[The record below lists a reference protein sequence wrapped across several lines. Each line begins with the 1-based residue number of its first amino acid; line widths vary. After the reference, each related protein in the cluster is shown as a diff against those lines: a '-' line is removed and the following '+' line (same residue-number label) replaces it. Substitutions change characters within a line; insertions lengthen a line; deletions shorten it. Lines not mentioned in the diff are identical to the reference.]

1 MTSKNT
7 TDLLAD
13 LANTSADGKPGG
25 DLLSNLLESLLNR
38 EDTDE
43 QIIKS
48 VLKLEQDPILPPGS
62 IRFGEN
68 NLKLGSATRTL
79 EIVDAYGMTSLIVAQ
94 PYDDTGIKR
103 PVAYSASAVQTFP
116 VNLADDQTLTGQQTV
131 SITAAEVSMTIANKL
146 KPASAGQLRIR
157 SYTGT
162 DDTGSLL
169 VDSTFEVTPADVGNE
184 ISFVT
189 FNPSITATGDEGFI
203 TFDGI
208 DLLGGVSTLPGA
220 PVTPFLESTLFIAEK
235 KELAYV
241 DDIPVM
247 YGHRGDATPDVP
259 IVITQSNVPTLL
271 DTYTFTLEKDQTI
284 KLDAIIRWSLNNAQ
298 SSAEFSFTLDGAEI
312 LASRIEPKD
321 PNNED
326 YLYIFGQ
333 IDLTAGPHT
342 VTCVG
347 TKIGNG
353 QPDLTIFSNGW
364 TRIPVIVEP

>member
-7 TDLLAD
+7 TALLSD

-25 DLLSNLLESLLNR
+25 DLLSDLLESLLNM

-43 QIIKS
+43 QVIKS
-48 VLKLEQDPILPPGS
+48 VLKLEKDPILPPGS

-79 EIVDAYGMTSLIVAQ
+79 EIVDAYGKTSLIVAQ
-94 PYDDTGIKR
+94 PYDDTGIRR

-116 VNLADDQTLTGQQTV
+116 VSLADGTTLTGQQTV
-131 SITAAEVSMTIANKL
+131 SITASAVSMTIANKL
-146 KPASAGQLRIR
+146 KPASAGELRIR
-157 SYTGT
+157 SYKGT

-169 VDSTFEVTPADVGNE
+169 VDSVFQVEPADIGNEVT
-184 ISFVT
+184 FVT
-189 FNPSITATGDEGFI
+189 FNPNITEPGDEVFI
-203 TFDGI
+203 TFDGV
-208 DLLGGVSTLPGA
+208 DLFGGVSALPGT

-235 KELAYV
+235 EELAYLSDV
-241 DDIPVM
+241 PLM
-247 YGHRGDATPDVP
+247 YGHRGDATPDAP

-298 SSAEFSFTLDGAEI
+298 SSALFSFTLDGAEI

-342 VTCVG
+342 VTCVA
-347 TKIGNG
+347 TKVGNG
-353 QPDLTIFSNGW
+353 QPDLTVFSNGW
-364 TRIPVIVEP
+364 TRVPVIVET